1 MFGLAQHTLSLDWDR
16 RSLRLVSARVSGTRL
31 ELADAHARRI
41 PAGVDPEDPAQFGA
55 FIAETLKQYGVRQSK
70 VVVAVPR
77 DKAVINRLRLAPTP
91 ATELAAAVRFQALRE
106 LPFPLDDAQ
115 IDYVIME
122 RDAGKNVTEV
132 LLAAVRNE
140 VLDKLRETCRAAGL
154 SPVRIGLRPY
164 SNLVSVLKLPAMVD
178 RRVLF
183 IDVGPSVTE
192 MDVFRGDALVFSR
205 APGVSVPFHEGNLVS
220 DDSVVLS
227 AKAEVARLDK
237 ADEYE
242 SSAVE
247 ELLVEVTR
255 TLQAYRAAES
265 SATIDQVIIAGG
277 TGIENAL
284 LTGVDER
291 FGFPTMLFDPTMA
304 LGLSADRGAELRSF
318 AANLGMVWG
327 DPRPGAQGIDFL
339 NPKRP
344 IPRKET
350 VRKQIRSVGVAAAI
364 LVGGAVAYAGF
375 DYWSLSNELG
385 QLKQTNSEPAR
396 KVKAQRDL
404 KYVLNGAN
412 DWSRE
417 AQERMWLEH
426 LSRITAKAVEVAGE
440 KTPESET
447 NGDKPAG
454 KNSDRPKG
462 SKVTEKL
469 LVTQLTCDGEAGR
482 ISLKIA
488 CNDWDIASRLEKQL
502 NEIKNGK
509 SQAYLAKA
517 QKWTQAKAGDSGKF
531 QGNVQIDID
540 LLDLQKLGTNEK
552 SRETSYRK
560 DRDAAL

>member
-1 MFGLAQHTLSLDWDR
+1 MFGLKQQTLSLDWDR
-16 RSLRLVSARVSGTRL
+16 RSLRLVLARASGTRL
-31 ELADAHARRI
+31 ELADAHAKRI
-41 PAGVDPEDPAQFGA
+41 PAGVDCEDPAQFGA
-55 FIAETLKQYGVRQSK
+55 FISETLKQYGVRQSK
-70 VVVAVPR
+70 VVIAVPR

-122 RDAGKNVTEV
+122 RDANKNVSEV

-140 VLDKLRETCRAAGL
+140 VLEKLRETCKAAGL
-154 SPVRIGLRPY
+154 SPLRIGLRPY

-205 APGVSVPFHEGNLVS
+205 APGVSVPFHEGNFVS

-255 TLQAYRAAES
+255 TLQAFRAAES

-277 TGIENAL
+277 TGIESAL
-284 LTGVDER
+284 LSGVDER

-304 LGLSADRGAELRSF
+304 LGVSADRGALLRSF

-350 VRKQIRSVGVAAAI
+350 LRKQVRSVGVAASI
-364 LVGGAVAYAGF
+364 LVGGALAYAGF
-375 DYWSLSNELG
+375 DYWSLSNQLD
-385 QLKQTNSEPAR
+385 QLKKTNADPAR
-396 KVKAQRDL
+396 AVAAQRDL
-404 KYVLNGAN
+404 KYVLNGAA
-412 DWSRE
+412 DWARE

-426 LSRITAKAVEVAGE
+426 LTRITDKAVEVAGE
-440 KTPESET
+440 KTSDSERD
-447 NGDKPAG
+447 GDKAAG
-454 KNSDRPKG
+454 RNSDKPKG
-462 SKVTEKL
+462 STVTEKL
-469 LVTQLTCDGEAGR
+469 LVTQLTCDGENSR
-482 ISLKIA
+482 ISMKIA
-488 CNDWDIASRLEKQL
+488 CNDWDIASRLEKLL
-502 NEIKNGK
+502 NEITIGK
-509 SQAYLAKA
+509 SPIYRAKA

-531 QGNVQIDID
+531 NGNVPIDID
-540 LLDLQKLGTNEK
+540 LLDLQKMKANEK
-552 SRETSYRK
+552 ARESSYK
-560 DRDAAL
+560 KERDAPK